1 LPQVSSPALSIPAFE
16 TYATFA
22 RLERN
27 MRRREFLKNFC
38 GAAAAIPTAAYAQQ
52 SAAPAHR
59 IGVLAQDMQPGLLEA
74 FRDELN
80 KVGYVEGTSIII
92 ELRNAAGRNELL
104 PAFAEELLRLKAE
117 VIVTVNTP
125 AAQAAKK
132 ATQTVP
138 VVMMRVADPV
148 KSGLV
153 TSLSRPGGNVT
164 GLSFMPDALGPKGVE
179 LMKEILPDVT
189 RMAALYQGDN
199 TGAVVIV
206 DEVERKGQELGLEFV
221 RLPVHEPKD
230 YVPAF
235 EKAAAANCKALFVMD
250 DGAIT
255 KHRQEILELAAKQR
269 LPVVSI
275 YKDFAQSGGLIAYG
289 PNLDIVYRRAAHF
302 VDKLLKGERASNLP
316 IEQPVIFD
324 LVINRRT
331 AKTLGI
337 KIAQPVLVRAD
348 EVIE

>member
-1 LPQVSSPALSIPAFE
+1 
-16 TYATFA
+16 
-22 RLERN
+22 
-27 MRRREFLKNFC
+27 MRRRDFLKKVG
-38 GAAAAIPTAAYAQQ
+38 GAAAAIPIAAYAQQ
-52 SAAPAHR
+52 STAHR
-59 IGVLAQDMQPGLLEA
+59 IGLLAQDLQPGLLEA
-74 FRDELN
+74 FRDELH
-80 KVGYVEGTSIII
+80 KLGYVEGTGIII

-104 PAFAEELLRLKAE
+104 PAFAAELLRLKVEA
-117 VIVTVNTP
+117 IVAVNTP

-153 TSLSRPGGNVT
+153 TSLSHPGGNVT

-179 LMKEILPDVT
+179 LMHEMLPDVT

-199 TGAVVIV
+199 AGAVVIV
-206 DEVERKGQELGLEFV
+206 DEVEHKGQQLGLEFV

-230 YVPAF
+230 YALAF

-255 KHRQEILELAAKQR
+255 KHRQELIELATNYR

-275 YKDFAQSGGLIAYG
+275 YSDFAKSGGLIAYG
-289 PNLDIVYRRAAHF
+289 PNLDIVYRRAAHY
-302 VDKLLKGERASNLP
+302 VDKLIKGERASELP
-316 IEQPVIFD
+316 IEQPVMFD

-331 AKTLGI
+331 ARSLGI
-337 KIAQPVLVRAD
+337 KIDPRVLVRAD